1 MGQSKR
7 KLEMDLSQPILV
19 FDSGIGGLSVLTEIR
34 KLLPERDYC
43 YLFDNARLPYGELEE
58 QELVA
63 GCVAL
68 ISQLVARINAA
79 IVVVACNTA
88 STVVLPA
95 LRAALTIP
103 VVGVVPAIKPA
114 ALLSKSKRIGLLATP
129 GTVKRHYTHEL
140 ISQFADDC
148 HVELFG
154 CSELVMM
161 AEQRMA
167 TGKLDM
173 ARLSDILS
181 PIVAADLDVLV
192 LGCTHFPMIRTE
204 LQQVLGQGVTL
215 LDSGA
220 AIAKRVMSLLTQDK
234 ASALSLGQ
242 DDEPILVG
250 VKMSGIMQAFYTTAQ
265 INQGLRESLI
275 DCGFMA
281 IAPIATIN
289 TNS

>member
-1 MGQSKR
+1 M
-7 KLEMDLSQPILV
+7 SQPILV
-19 FDSGIGGLSVLTEIR
+19 FDSGIGGLSVLAEIR
-34 KLLPERDYC
+34 KRLPHHDYC
-43 YLFDNARLPYGELEE
+43 YVFDNARLPYGELEE
-58 QELVA
+58 QELVS

-68 ISQLVARINAA
+68 ISQLVERTHAC

-95 LRAALTIP
+95 LRAKLHIP

-161 AEQRMA
+161 AEHKIA
-167 TGKLDM
+167 TGQLGI
-173 ARLSDILS
+173 ARLTQILS
-181 PIVAADLDVLV
+181 PVVDANLDVLV
-192 LGCTHFPMIRTE
+192 LGCTHFPMLRDE
-204 LQQVLGQGVTL
+204 LQQVLGLGVTL

-220 AIAKRVMSLLTQDK
+220 AIAKRVDTLLAHGKNISHNSEYERNGSL
-234 ASALSLGQ
+234 
-242 DDEPILVG
+242 
-250 VKMSGIMQAFYTTAQ
+250 MRAFYTKAEITE
-265 INQGLRESLI
+265 GLATTLA
-275 DCGFMA
+275 DCGFSTLER
-281 IAPIATIN
+281 ITTIN
-289 TNS
+289 SNSD